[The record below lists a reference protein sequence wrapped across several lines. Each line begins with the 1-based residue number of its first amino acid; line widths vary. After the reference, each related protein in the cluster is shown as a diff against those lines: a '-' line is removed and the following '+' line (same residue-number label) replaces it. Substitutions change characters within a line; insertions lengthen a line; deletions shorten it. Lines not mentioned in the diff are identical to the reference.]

1 MISQRV
7 KFHFA
12 FVLACAVL
20 ARGEPEAQF
29 RALGLPAIFS
39 DGMVLQRHMPV
50 NIWGWAPPGAAVTVA
65 FAEQSVQTV
74 ADAGGR
80 WRLRLEP
87 LEASLE
93 ARRLTVSAP
102 GAPDVVV
109 NDVLVGEV
117 WFTAGQ
123 SNMVMGMGAA
133 TGGREFFERHAPAAG
148 GRIRVVMQGAPT
160 DADTPREDV
169 PARRASR
176 PSTSFTP
183 TCPRPWSWG
192 KICRR

>member
-1 MISQRV
+1 MRQMIR
-7 KFHFA
+7 KRLTFHFA

-20 ARGEPEAQF
+20 ARGEPETRF

-80 WRLRLEP
+80 WHLRLEP

-117 WFTAGQ
+117 WFTA
-123 SNMVMGMGAA
+123 
-133 TGGREFFERHAPAAG
+133 
-148 GRIRVVMQGAPT
+148 
-160 DADTPREDV
+160 
-169 PARRASR
+169 ASR
-176 PSTSFTP
+176 T
-183 TCPRPWSWG
+183 W
-192 KICRR
+192 